1 MSHGSTRIYST
12 CKSRNSLLMI
22 ICCLRRGA
30 CTGNAIEEG
39 EVFTL
44 DKISETAE
52 AIRDKEQSF
61 FLSNV
66 SYEVYWSKVKLVG
79 YTMQLRPEHMR
90 LIAPDIGLDYENDIL
105 NYRPTLAKYL
115 LCDEK
120 FGY

>member
-1 MSHGSTRIYST
+1 M
-12 CKSRNSLLMI
+12 
-22 ICCLRRGA
+22 
-30 CTGNAIEEG
+30 
-39 EVFTL
+39 
-44 DKISETAE
+44 
-52 AIRDKEQSF
+52 
-61 FLSNV
+61 

-120 FGY
+120 FGYQDGLHEPQKMLLTGFMYCKFSNEMEHMENLWHLINPNFKQRVSLRVIKETLADLLYIAVD